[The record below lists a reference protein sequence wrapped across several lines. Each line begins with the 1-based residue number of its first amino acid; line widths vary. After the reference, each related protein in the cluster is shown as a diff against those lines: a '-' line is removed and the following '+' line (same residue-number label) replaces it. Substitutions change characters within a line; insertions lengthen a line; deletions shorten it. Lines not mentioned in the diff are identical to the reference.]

1 MAASIS
7 SQEPGQVSGQ
17 AKIDVLLVGD
27 AAVRPL
33 ADTVQE
39 FFSTLAEVTVTVGD
53 VHGAVALLA
62 QREFHLVFL
71 RMASPAAGEQEAA
84 RALRCGQK
92 KNTHFLFVFIIPEN
106 FKGCVSGHGA
116 DITITE
122 PLTPEKLRVVGRY
135 WSTCFS
141 HAVKSESSAA
151 EEESGRPLP
160 ESCPEPWGHFSADVF
175 ACSQSPRD
183 DAGLELKAPLSDFE
197 RSKRISLLHSS
208 KEKLRRERIKH
219 SCEQLRALVPGG
231 RGRKNDAASVL
242 EATVEHVRRVR
253 DRIPPAVLGQIT
265 EALQSNRRFCKKQAP
280 FQPPLPGPAMVPRE
294 NSVLAST
301 HPPVREISF
310 LANGCLNV
318 HPAPAAGGPSDG
330 AGRGPAG
337 PSPERAAAE
346 GHQGHAPSPAPSLS
360 SFHAAGL
367 CSTVVPAWDTAA
379 AAATS
384 PSESGPLLPAP
395 GPRAS
400 SGPAPPCST
409 ALGQACAAPPPCLR
423 AAEVRG
429 LEPLVVAVRRRRTSE
444 RRGGPGR
451 PHPDTWHRRRLHR
464 VASDDHDRAGG
475 LRGER
480 NGLPASTLLAPPPRE
495 LRGHVV

>member
-7 SQEPGQVSGQ
+7 GPEPGRASGQ
-17 AKIDVLLVGD
+17 AKIDVLLLGD
-27 AAVRPL
+27 AAVGPL
-33 ADTVQE
+33 ADTVRG
-39 FFSTLAEVTVTVGD
+39 FFSALAEVTVTVGD
-53 VHGAVALLA
+53 LQGAAALLA
-62 QREFHLVFL
+62 ERQFHLVFL
-71 RMASPAAGEQEAA
+71 RMASPGAAGEQEAA

-92 KNTHFLFVFIIPEN
+92 RNTHFLFVFIIPEH

-122 PLTPEKLRVVGRY
+122 PLTPEKLRVVGRR
-135 WSTCFS
+135 WSTGFS
-141 HAVKSESSAA
+141 HTVKSESSTA
-151 EEESGRPLP
+151 EEEAGPPLR
-160 ESCPEPWGHFSADVF
+160 ESCPDPWGRFSADVF
-175 ACSQSPRD
+175 ACSESPGD

-253 DRIPPAVLGQIT
+253 DRISPAVLGQIT
-265 EALQSNRRFCKKQAP
+265 EVLQSNRRFCKKQAP
-280 FQPPLPGPAMVPRE
+280 FQPPLPGPATVPRE

-301 HPPVREISF
+301 HPPVREISL

-318 HPAPAAGGPSDG
+318 HPTPASGGPSDG

-346 GHQGHAPSPAPSLS
+346 GHQGHAPGPAPALS

-367 CSTVVPAWDTAA
+367 CPTVVPAWDTATA
-379 AAATS
+379 TTS
-384 PSESGPLLPAP
+384 PSASGPLPAP

-400 SGPAPPCST
+400 VGPAPHCSST
-409 ALGQACAAPPPCLR
+409 LGQACAAPPLCLR
-423 AAEVRG
+423 SFWA
-429 LEPLVVAVRRRRTSE
+429 
-444 RRGGPGR
+444 
-451 PHPDTWHRRRLHR
+451 HQ
-464 VASDDHDRAGG
+464 
-475 LRGER
+475 
-480 NGLPASTLLAPPPRE
+480 
-495 LRGHVV
+495 